1 VRSAERSADIG
12 HPAEEVFAFLADIGN
27 LPRWQ
32 SGVVRAEQTSP
43 GPLAVGTTGTIERR
57 LMGQDVRADLLVTRL
72 DPGRLLV
79 LETEASGL
87 HVEASIAVEPLETD
101 RCRVTFGMEMD
112 ATSIFMRPLETMV
125 AQAAEH
131 DIGASLDGL
140 ERALA

>member
-1 VRSAERSADIG
+1 MRSAERSADIG
-12 HPAEEVFAFLADIGN
+12 HPAKEVFAFLADIGN

-43 GPLAVGTTGTIERR
+43 GPVAVGTTGTIERR

-87 HVEASIAVEPLETD
+87 RVEASITVEPLEAD

-131 DIGASLDGL
+131 DIQASLDGL
-140 ERALA
+140 EHALA